1 MNVVEVRTLVIIGN
15 GEPRAN
21 ILARVAETEIQNRI
35 QGGPKG
41 PLLQNQEEGKRM
53 RKQKGFSLIELLI
66 VVAIILIIA
75 AIAIPNLLRAK
86 IAANESSAVGS
97 VRNIITAEAS
107 YSSAYPEYG
116 FAKDLLGLGQNGGPN
131 CPNGPDPLLGACYL
145 DTVLAANVNPVKS
158 GYYFSALADNQ
169 DAVADAN
176 GIKAYHGFTIAAV
189 PVKFNQSGVRDFCAG
204 EDGVLRQN
212 PNIANAAGDGAGKTF
227 DTWDVVCTPKP
238 WAVQQ

>member
-1 MNVVEVRTLVIIGN
+1 
-15 GEPRAN
+15 
-21 ILARVAETEIQNRI
+21 
-35 QGGPKG
+35 
-41 PLLQNQEEGKRM
+41 M

-86 IAANESSAVGS
+86 ISANESSAVGS
-97 VRNIITAEAS
+97 VRNIITAQAS
-107 YSSAYPEYG
+107 YSAAYPEYG
-116 FAKDLLGLGQNGGPN
+116 YGKNLVFLGQNGGPN
-131 CPNGPDPLLGACYL
+131 CPNGPDPVLGACLL
-145 DTVLAANVNPVKS
+145 DSVLAANANPIKS
-158 GYYFSALADNQ
+158 GYYFSVTADNQ

-204 EDGVLRQN
+204 EDGVMRQN
-212 PNIANAAGDGAGKTF
+212 PNAADAAGDGAAKTF
-227 DTWDVVCTPKP
+227 DPWSTTCTVAP